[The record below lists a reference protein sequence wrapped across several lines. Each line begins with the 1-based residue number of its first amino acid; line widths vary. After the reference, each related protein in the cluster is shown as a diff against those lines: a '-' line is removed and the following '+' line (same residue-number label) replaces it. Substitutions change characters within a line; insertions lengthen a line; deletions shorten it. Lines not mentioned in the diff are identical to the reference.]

1 MSQAWAFRAEEE
13 RLAKLR
19 AEYNKTLAG
28 ITDEQCLAADNVL
41 RLKTTYDQALERR
54 DHRQRVEADI
64 AEHPIREEIERL
76 KARLAAAE
84 GGLRAATVEA
94 IETDPTAKK
103 ALALRKEV
111 VELRAHIE
119 VLSEGLELWARRQR
133 AEAPQE
139 SDAELQIAAHKV
151 GEKLDVALRNER
163 IRLACL
169 VNREFEQ
176 FVSGAEHRGRM

>member
-13 RLAKLR
+13 RLARLK
-19 AEYNKTLAG
+19 AEFKKTLAA
-28 ITDEQCLAADNVL
+28 ITDGQCLAADNVS
-41 RLKTTYDQALERR
+41 RLKTAYDQALERR
-54 DHRQRVEADI
+54 DSRRRVEAEI

-76 KARLAAAE
+76 KAKLAAAE
-84 GGLRAATVEA
+84 GGLRAAMVEA
-94 IETDPTAKK
+94 VEADPTAKK

-111 VELRAHIE
+111 AELRAHIE
-119 VLSEGLELWARRQR
+119 VLTEGLALWARRQR

-139 SDAELQIAAHKV
+139 SDAELQIAAHKI

-169 VNREFEQ
+169 TNREFDQ